1 MAIIKHISVKNRFYS
16 DAVEYLTCKF
26 DEYTNKPILDEK
38 GRVQERDS
46 YLIEGVNCNADTF
59 GAECIETNR
68 LYGKNNS
75 IKDVKAHHYIISFEP
90 IDDITMEQAMEFGK
104 QWLEVFVPGH
114 QAVLAVHP
122 DGHNGS
128 QNMHVHIVINSVRKY
143 EGKKEKWHDKP
154 CEWKQGCKH
163 KSTGK
168 LMYNAKKWVMR
179 QCLLLGYGQVDLLTK
194 KHTDNYWVEKRL
206 IDKNASDGVGV
217 TSNKELIRNTIEKLL
232 PSVDS
237 FEQMVEFLKGIYGW
251 KIRVTD
257 KTVTFATADMKK
269 GIRGNKLGEE
279 YGKAELIE
287 RIEHA
292 VAERKAEQEVRR
304 IAEEKER
311 AKAEA
316 VAKEEEVRK
325 AKQIEE
331 ERKQREI
338 LSRKRKLAFER
349 NNIQHQYYSAEL
361 NRPDWNREY
370 TDYLNTQFISDYA
383 AFSEEEL
390 TAPIM
395 TREEFE
401 VRQAATLYIEKAEK
415 AGLIW
420 EETLSGITS
429 LTHRWKWEY
438 MDYLEAIRFK
448 DVDSVTLQEAKEA
461 ILTYEEFAEIKEL
474 EVNEKELE
482 HVVDDSNEFVYENTV
497 ETEII
502 EQPVIKADIVPKVE
516 PILEDVSTILEEPID
531 GKTTEKDIEPEPVDF
546 KQLSI
551 KERAELLSKPTD
563 DIMTEFNAYCKRMG
577 YTEEKMRSIRYK
589 MALYDD
595 FSEEFNY
602 RKKHYGVR
610 ETSRIVEV
618 HEKNRGA
625 R

>member
-90 IDDITMEQAMEFGK
+90 
-104 QWLEVFVPGH
+104 
-114 QAVLAVHP
+114 
-122 DGHNGS
+122 
-128 QNMHVHIVINSVRKY
+128 
-143 EGKKEKWHDKP
+143 
-154 CEWKQGCKH
+154 
-163 KSTGK
+163 
-168 LMYNAKKWVMR
+168 
-179 QCLLLGYGQVDLLTK
+179 
-194 KHTDNYWVEKRL
+194 TD
-206 IDKNASDGVGV
+206 
-217 TSNKELIRNTIEKLL
+217 
-232 PSVDS
+232 
-237 FEQMVEFLKGIYGW
+237 
-251 KIRVTD
+251 
-257 KTVTFATADMKK
+257 
-269 GIRGNKLGEE
+269 
-279 YGKAELIE
+279 
-287 RIEHA
+287 A
-292 VAERKAEQEVRR
+292 VAERKAEQEERR

-311 AKAEA
+311 AKVEA
-316 VAKEEEVRK
+316 AAKEEEVRK

-349 NNIQHQYYSAEL
+349 NNIQHQYYSPEL

-370 TDYLNTQFISDYA
+370 TDYLNTKFISDYA

-390 TAPIM
+390 TVPIM

-401 VRQAATLYIEKAEK
+401 ARQVVTLYREKAEK
-415 AGLIW
+415 AGLLW
-420 EETLSGITS
+420 NETLSGITS
-429 LTHRWKWEY
+429 VTHRWKWEY
-438 MDYLEAIRFK
+438 MDYLEEIRFK
-448 DVDSVTLQEAKEA
+448 DVGGVTFQEAKEA
-461 ILTYEEFAEIKEL
+461 ILTYEEFAELKEL
-474 EVNEKELE
+474 EVKKKDSEQ
-482 HVVDDSNEFVYENTV
+482 VVDDSNEYVDDYTV
-497 ETEII
+497 DTEII

-516 PILEDVSTILEEPID
+516 PILEDVSTIPEEPID